1 MATTTTTPEPPPSP
15 IHPVVQPRRLRPWR
29 RFRDK
34 RQQNDKDDDDDSE
47 HFSISTDLRQ
57 RNHGG
62 SNINI
67 TICNSFN
74 SYIPP
79 QPHHHEQQQPP
90 QRVSLETFMA
100 ENIPTYYTPL
110 HHHLGV
116 DNDGSV
122 DAPTLGVSYDEEYP
136 QLVLQASL
144 DDGQERTVDSGAV
157 VRPQLGAQYTH
168 PAAAVVDDETW
179 TMTTPRWL
187 DRSMEDLWG
196 GTQWLDDDDDATSSS
211 SSLSLREAPMTMS
224 EWMEEAVAEFSIGDS
239 VRSLSE
245 LMEKDVVQP
254 VMDFCAGKDTAAAA
268 AKKRKKILFRI
279 IKRR

>member
-1 MATTTTTPEPPPSP
+1 MRRQRQRQPHNRRQRRRDFIRIGGDSYRRRLGKKQHTRNPVLGFLLRPLARLVWYSKQTTTTTRTSDIDDNDSASPDRTALMSFEELSSYNHSSDASSSSCSMAATLDRFPSWHSFSMATTTTTPEPPPSP

-34 RQQNDKDDDDDSE
+34 RQQKDNEDDDDDSE

-79 QPHHHEQQQPP
+79 QPHHHEQQQP

-110 HHHLGV
+110 HHHLG
-116 DNDGSV
+116 
-122 DAPTLGVSYDEEYP
+122 
-136 QLVLQASL
+136 
-144 DDGQERTVDSGAV
+144 
-157 VRPQLGAQYTH
+157 
-168 PAAAVVDDETW
+168 
-179 TMTTPRWL
+179 
-187 DRSMEDLWG
+187 
-196 GTQWLDDDDDATSSS
+196 
-211 SSLSLREAPMTMS
+211 LSL
-224 EWMEEAVAEFSIGDS
+224 IH
-239 VRSLSE
+239 
-245 LMEKDVVQP
+245 
-254 VMDFCAGKDTAAAA
+254 
-268 AKKRKKILFRI
+268 I
-279 IKRR
+279 